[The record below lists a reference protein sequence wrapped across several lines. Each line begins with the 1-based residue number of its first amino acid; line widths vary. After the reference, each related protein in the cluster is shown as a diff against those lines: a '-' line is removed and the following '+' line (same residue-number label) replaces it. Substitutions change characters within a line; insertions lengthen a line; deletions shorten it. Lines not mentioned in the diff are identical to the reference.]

1 MFILWAPQIYLQ
13 NKIDKKF
20 FCHEYQILV
29 LRCLYSETL
38 VIENYLHFSIFGIA
52 RAKQRTIRSVSG
64 VIFTHPF
71 LTKSSGPTVFN
82 EKTLER
88 NWNSVVNFIYANS
101 NYLIYIQLQLR
112 LLELLFSYL
121 YRSKSH
127 QLDHTFLHF
136 YIGKSCD
143 KHCPIYHK
151 DIVLGTEIQ

>member
-71 LTKSSGPTVFN
+71 LTKISDPTILN
-82 EKTLER
+82 DNTLLR
-88 NWNSVVNFIYANS
+88 NYNFVINFIYS
-101 NYLIYIQLQLR
+101 NIQIQRMLLR
-112 LLELLFSYL
+112 LLLTYL
-121 YRSKSH
+121 YMSKSH
-127 QLDHTFLHF
+127 QSDRTSLHF